1 MPLSLRAAQRAAVA
15 LGLSA
20 ATMLS
25 ATAAAAATSQAG
37 HATSQAGHA
46 ARPAATPRCTLSRLN
61 VWIGVPGSAAAGSV
75 AYPLE
80 FSNVSRRAC
89 HLFGYPGVAAI
100 GRRGQRLGRPAG
112 RDPLSRPRLVILR
125 RGGTAH
131 ALLTITEAGNFP
143 ARQCRPR
150 TAVALRVV
158 PPGAAH
164 AAFIPLRFAACSRRG
179 PSYLHIR
186 VVRPGVGIPGV
197 SQ

>member
-1 MPLSLRAAQRAAVA
+1 MPLSLRAARRAAVA

-25 ATAAAAATSQAG
+25 ATAASA
-37 HATSQAGHA
+37 ATSQAGHA

-80 FSNVSRRAC
+80 FSNVSHRSC

-100 GRRGQRLGRPAG
+100 GRRGQRLGSPAG
-112 RDPLSRPRLVILR
+112 RDTSLQPRLVILR

-143 ARQCRPR
+143 ARQCRLR

-158 PPGAAH
+158 PPGGAH
-164 AAFIPLRFAACSRRG
+164 PAFIPLRFAACSRRG
-179 PSYLHIR
+179 PIYLHIR

>member
-1 MPLSLRAAQRAAVA
+1 
-15 LGLSA
+15 
-20 ATMLS
+20 
-25 ATAAAAATSQAG
+25 
-37 HATSQAGHA
+37 
-46 ARPAATPRCTLSRLN
+46 
-61 VWIGVPGSAAAGSV
+61 
-75 AYPLE
+75 
-80 FSNVSRRAC
+80 
-89 HLFGYPGVAAI
+89 
-100 GRRGQRLGRPAG
+100 RRGQRLGRPAG